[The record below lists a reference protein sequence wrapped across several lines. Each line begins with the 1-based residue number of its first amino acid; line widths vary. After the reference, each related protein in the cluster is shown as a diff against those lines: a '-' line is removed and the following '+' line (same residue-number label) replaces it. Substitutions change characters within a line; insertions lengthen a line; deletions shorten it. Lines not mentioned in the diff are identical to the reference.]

1 MYEKHFNQ
9 QSKSEYSVL
18 YSDLYLYASL
28 DVRTPEQE

>member
-9 QSKSEYSVL
+9 QNKYPDSTL

-28 DVRTPEQE
+28 DVRTPDQE